1 MAISNIRNVSLANMT
16 DVPAAAASRQRQAA
30 ASTSARE
37 GRFINLND
45 AFFAGKPG
53 LKARYTDILLAEEEL
68 RSAMETALR
77 RAGAVAEGH
86 GVYYGQGKYGKFI
99 FVGPARRGRAAGPD
113 IDDVEA

>member
-30 ASTSARE
+30 STKADRE
-37 GRFINLND
+37 GQFINLND

-77 RAGAVAEGH
+77 RADAIPAGHAVH
-86 GVYYGQGKYGKFI
+86 YGQGKYGKFI